1 MVPQAVKLLQSSLGQ
16 WRRGVASGVKLHP
29 MAKGALTYAVMWP
42 TGSLIQ
48 QALEGRKL
56 RKYPLHSSIASM
68 ANSYPA
74 PITNPS
80 LTICRGLR
88 LGQGAPLQLVWSPVR
103 GAHSVRLG
111 AAHQRHVAADQSAH
125 GHRQGKIS
133 DSITCSSFSGLS
145 SPSHAPL
152 QAITEQLSYGP
163 FACVSFFM
171 GMSLLELKT
180 FSQAVDE
187 TKEKAAPT
195 YKVTPIPLLAA
206 PNPLT
211 AISLLPITTQV
222 GVCIWPFLQTINFSL
237 VPEHNRVVFVSICS
251 LMWTIF
257 LAYMKTRHEEQADT
271 ADLPCT

>member
-56 RKYPLHSSIASM
+56 RDYDWARALRFSLFGAL
-68 ANSYPA
+68 YVA
-74 PITNPS
+74 PT
-80 LTICRGLR
+80 LYG
-88 LGQGAPLQLVWSPVR
+88 W
-103 GAHSVRLG
+103 VRLT
-111 AAHQRHVAADQSAH
+111 SAMWPQTNLRT
-125 GHRQGKIS
+125 GIVK
-133 DSITCSSFSGLS
+133 
-145 SPSHAPL
+145 
-152 QAITEQLSYGP
+152 AITEQLSYGP

-195 YKVTPIPLLAA
+195 YK
-206 PNPLT
+206 
-211 AISLLPITTQV
+211 V